1 MTYFEEL
8 TTLPEYQ
15 RDDFHF
21 DYNTNKGGGQADL
34 AGKFKNKEGLPTPLV
49 TLAGKRGVFK
59 YAFKSPI
66 QGATAV
72 TMIGEDVAY
81 QLKRRSKTST
91 GIRLM
96 VGRQKP
102 NPSRALT
109 AFFMLPAGCTVKKS
123 AYLTCSQAGPPIQ
136 QLTCSVL
143 AKGNYWLQSM
153 RLDYEEDHS
162 QQHIAY
168 LIPSDLVF
176 SGGFKKV
183 DAESVDEESVGEES
197 VDEESVD
204 EESVDEESVGEES
217 VGEESVGEAS
227 KVRHFRLDSDRRIRD
242 IVAISKNEFLPTT
255 IRELLQFF
263 AEIYVG
269 TRAFSFEE
277 AEKATDTL
285 MLETVRHF
293 PAVYSG
299 IDDPLPVLVTMTR
312 SRRDGTVTFRT
323 GLDNPEKRNI
333 VIFGAP
339 GTGKSKLLDQKK
351 DTLLGDGGEFER
363 VTFHPDYSYAHFVG
377 TYKPVPTEGAEGR
390 ETITYK
396 YVAGPFMRVLA
407 AALRSG
413 TTENPKPHLLL
424 IEEINRASPSAVF
437 GDVFQLLDRNGYN
450 VSEYPIHAS
459 ADVRTY
465 LAETVGGQP
474 SDYKELRI
482 PDNMF
487 IWGSMNSADQG
498 VFPMD
503 TAFKRRW
510 DFVYIGIN
518 DSEADL
524 VGKHVTLGHGDSA
537 HTVQWNDLRKSIN
550 DFLADKGINE
560 DKQLG
565 PFFLGREVA
574 VPADGN
580 QIDREVF
587 IAAFKQKVLMYL
599 FEDAARQHR
608 KALFEG
614 CGPNA
619 NRYSDICRDFDRVGI
634 DVFHRQI
641 SGRVLKTSNS
651 RQENRDE
658 AALLGSRQE

>member
-1 MTYFEEL
+1 MTYFEEVQQ
-8 TTLPEYQ
+8 LPDYPEA
-15 RDDFHF
+15 DGDFRF
-21 DYNTNKGGGQADL
+21 SYNGNSGGGNSFL
-34 AGKFKNKEGLPTPLV
+34 AGKYKDKDGQLTKPV
-49 TLAGKRGVFK
+49 TLEGKQGVFK
-59 YAFKSPI
+59 YAFKIPR
-66 QGATAV
+66 V
-72 TMIGEDVAY
+72 GETTVILNSDDVVY
-81 QLKRRSKTST
+81 EIKRRGGDSTSMKLEVGTEKPTPSK
-91 GIRLM
+91 
-96 VGRQKP
+96 
-102 NPSRALT
+102 ALT
-109 AFFMLPAGCTVKKS
+109 AFFMLPEGCGVRAS
-123 AYLTCSQAGPPIQ
+123 ANLTCRGQARTSD
-136 QLTCSVL
+136 LTCSVL

-153 RLDYEEDHS
+153 RLDCEEAS
-162 QQHIAY
+162 QPNTVY
-168 LIPSDLVF
+168 LIPLDLVF
-176 SGGFKKV
+176 SGGVEKDG
-183 DAESVDEESVGEES
+183 DASS
-197 VDEESVD
+197 
-204 EESVDEESVGEES
+204 
-217 VGEESVGEAS
+217 A
-227 KVRHFRLDSDRRIRD
+227 RYFRLDSDRRIRD
-242 IVAISKNEFLPTT
+242 IIAIAKKEVLPKS
-255 IRELLQFF
+255 ILEPLGLF
-263 AEIYVG
+263 ADIYVG
-269 TRAFSFEE
+269 KRQFKYEDAERA
-277 AEKATDTL
+277 AGTL
-285 MLETVRHF
+285 MLETVRCY
-293 PAVYSG
+293 PALYSG
-299 IDDPLPVLVTMTR
+299 IDDPLPALTAIALDR
-312 SRRDGTVTFRT
+312 SDSPIKFQT
-323 GLDNPEKRNI
+323 GLGISDTRNI

-459 ADVRTY
+459 ADVRNY

-510 DFVYIGIN
+510 NFVYIGIN

-537 HTVQWNDLRKSIN
+537 HTVQWNELRKSIN

-574 VPADGN
+574 VPAEGN

-614 CGPNA
+614 CGPSA

-658 AALLGSRQE
+658 AAPLGSRQE